1 MADKDTVVV
10 KNGKQG
16 FLNKIGNSIASIP
29 AGIIILIMGILI
41 LAGNEKTN
49 VQNIKDVKELRG
61 QITDVSSE
69 SVDSK
74 YEGKLVAI
82 KGKLTYNDAVIS
94 DTAFNVNVK
103 APAFS
108 RNVEVYQWVEDSE
121 TKDDTTTYTYS
132 KEWSSKIIDSDD
144 FHTTSGHQNLK
155 EDEIKYKGE
164 RFQTEETLKV
174 GAYSLNN
181 NFKTMLATDKDMSIP
196 EDVTLPEG
204 YVVYNKYITNSVD
217 PANPA
222 VGDIRISYQ
231 QADYNDVSV
240 LGKQVG
246 DTIESYTSKNT
257 QTYAKLY
264 KGSKNSTEI
273 INSIEAGNKFMKWFK
288 RALGTILIIMGIGL
302 ILGPITTLIGYIPF
316 LGNIVNSMIGVVS
329 FLVGLIISLI
339 VIAISWFVVRPV
351 LSIILLVVVVGLI
364 AGIVYLKKKK
374 ATTQTVEQK

>member
-1 MADKDTVVV
+1 MADNNTVVV
-10 KNGKQG
+10 KNEKQG
-16 FLNKIGNSIASIP
+16 FLKKIGNSIASIP

-41 LAGNEKTN
+41 LAGNEQDN
-49 VQNIKDVKELRG
+49 VQNIKDVKELRN
-61 QITDVSSE
+61 QIKDVSSE
-69 SVDSK
+69 SVDSQ

-82 KGKLTYNDAVIS
+82 KGKLTYNDAVLK
-94 DTAFNVNVK
+94 DDAFNVSVK

-144 FHTTSGHQNLK
+144 FHSASGHQNLK

-164 RFQTEETLKV
+164 RFQTEENLKV
-174 GAYSLNN
+174 GAYTLNN
-181 NFKTMLATDKDMSIP
+181 NFKSMLSTDKEMSIP
-196 EDVTLPEG
+196 EDVVLPEG
-204 YVVYNKYITNSVD
+204 YVVYNKYITNSV
-217 PANPA
+217 NPSSPV
-222 VGDIRISYQ
+222 VGDIRISYNK
-231 QADYNDVSV
+231 AEYDDVSV

-246 DTIESYTSKNT
+246 DTIESYTSKNNK
-257 QTYAKLY
+257 TYAKLY
-264 KGSKNSTEI
+264 KGSKNSTDMINI
-273 INSIEAGNKFMKWFK
+273 IESGNKFMKWFK

-329 FLVGLIISLI
+329 FLLGLIISLV
-339 VIAISWFVVRPV
+339 VIAIAWFVVRPV
-351 LSIILLVVVVGLI
+351 LSIILLVVVIALI

-374 ATTQTVEQK
+374 TVEQK